1 MHEMA
6 GKYSACMYNVDVQS
20 EELTTRQSD
29 TYLQTSWYQSVSLQ
43 VAVSVLRLKDSPGGS
58 LTHT

>member
-43 VAVSVLRLKDSPGGS
+43 VAVSVLRLMDSPGD
-58 LTHT
+58 